1 MQGRP
6 GLMLGAIYRTHVALA
21 VVVDAEKESGGC
33 VGFEVVVLIYDS
45 CCREEG
51 LPAVLCFCVL
61 DKRLV
66 WGCFWGSRGRRGPS
80 VGFWGNLQATKGGSS
95 AQTGTKS
102 EGVWRSI
109 SLPIRHLTVRDSSFE
124 VGLGSYLEFVSMH
137 NLHLAI
143 LANGFNEDGGWY
155 LGWTESDV

>member
-21 VVVDAEKESGGC
+21 VVVDAEE
-33 VGFEVVVLIYDS
+33 VGV
-45 CCREEG
+45 G
-51 LPAVLCFCVL
+51 LLL
-61 DKRLV
+61 GLK
-66 WGCFWGSRGRRGPS
+66 GE
-80 VGFWGNLQATKGGSS
+80 ATKGGSS
-95 AQTGTKS
+95 AQPGTNS

-109 SLPIRHLTVRDSSFE
+109 SLPNRLLTVQGSSFE
-124 VGLGSYLEFVSMH
+124 VGLGSYLEFVSMP

>member
-21 VVVDAEKESGGC
+21 VVVDAEVMAYSYC
-33 VGFEVVVLIYDS
+33 VVWWRIAKYGLVFRPREGVGLLCRVRSEVGV
-45 CCREEG
+45 G
-51 LPAVLCFCVL
+51 LLL
-61 DKRLV
+61 GLK
-66 WGCFWGSRGRRGPS
+66 GE
-80 VGFWGNLQATKGGSS
+80 ATKGGSS
-95 AQTGTKS
+95 AQPGTNS

-109 SLPIRHLTVRDSSFE
+109 SLPNRLLTVQGSSFE
-124 VGLGSYLEFVSMH
+124 VGLGSYLEFVSMP